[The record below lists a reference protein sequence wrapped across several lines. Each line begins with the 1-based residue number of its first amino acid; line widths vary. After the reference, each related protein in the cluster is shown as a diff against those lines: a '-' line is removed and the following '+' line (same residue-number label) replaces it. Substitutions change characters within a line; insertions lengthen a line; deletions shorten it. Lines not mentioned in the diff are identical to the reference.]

1 MCEKGRNTHKK
12 SLANRMKNKI
22 AAETS
27 VSVSTAIIM
36 EYNPCNIRENNEL
49 FLDMY
54 YLVINKFLN
63 ISL

>member
-1 MCEKGRNTHKK
+1 
-12 SLANRMKNKI
+12 MKNKI